1 VSSWQRLSRF
11 FDIASIRNIRE
22 LTMEQHYTCYPIR
35 NDSASPEELQN
46 GLRIGAPVRSGFLAR
61 AAWQVQA
68 TARLR
73 LPNMH
78 SNRDGATIPSRM
90 WTLHFAAPANNS
102 IHYLPL
108 CGGCCYSKK
117 DGPAMIGQ
125 KGRFRCCNR
134 TMYKDTSIHWYF
146 PRERQSNQTKIHE
159 PTKPTQTSAS
169 LSLDAHLTSHAQ
181 RVFKQRQR
189 A

>member
-11 FDIASIRNIRE
+11 FDTASIRNIGE

-46 GLRIGAPVRSGFLAR
+46 GLRIGAPVRNGFLA

-78 SNRDGATIPSRM
+78 SNCDGATIPSRM

-108 CGGCCYSKK
+108 CGGCCCSKK

-134 TMYKDTSIHWYF
+134 TT
-146 PRERQSNQTKIHE
+146 TKIHRYTGTSPE
-159 PTKPTQTSAS
+159 TEQPNQNPRANQTNTNLCKS
-169 LSLDAHLTSHAQ
+169 LTRAHPTSHAG
-181 RVFKQRQR
+181 VFHATAARMN
-189 A
+189 AS